1 MKSNSGIMK
10 TIIVPID
17 FSEQSEYALKVAAS
31 LAKKHSSEILVLH
44 MLELNE
50 AVLTSSE
57 GFHPEQTVFF
67 IKLAEKRMREFL
79 DKDYLKDVR
88 ITPIIKHFKVFGEV
102 NDVAGKH
109 GAELVVMG
117 SHGTDGLKEIF
128 VGSNAE
134 KVVRHAEIPVLVIK
148 SEMEDFKVEDF
159 VFACDFRTENL
170 VAFQRAMDFCEKLS
184 AKLHLVYI
192 NTPGDDFLSNEDIYM
207 KVTEFLQ
214 KSGVGKEV
222 EIYND
227 YSVERGV
234 LNYSESIK
242 ADVIGIPTHGR
253 KGLSHFFMGSIG
265 EDIANHSK
273 IPVITFKI

>member
-1 MKSNSGIMK
+1 MK

-17 FSEQSEYALKVAAS
+17 FSQQSEFALKVAAS
-31 LAKKHSSEILVLH
+31 MAKKYDSEILVLH

-50 AVLTSSE
+50 AMISSSE
-57 GFHPEQTVFF
+57 GFHPEQTVFLL
-67 IKLAEKRMREFL
+67 KMAEKRINDFL
-79 DKDYLKDVR
+79 DKPYLSGVR
-88 ITPIIKHFKVFGEV
+88 KITPIIKHFKVFGEV
-102 NDVAGKH
+102 NDVAEKH
-109 GAELVVMG
+109 KADIIVMG

-134 KVVRHAEIPVLVIK
+134 KVVRNSNIPVLVIK
-148 SEMEDFKVEDF
+148 DEREDFQVNDF
-159 VFACDFRTENL
+159 VFAC
-170 VAFQRAMDFCEKLS
+170 AFKEESLIAFKKAKEFADKLD

-192 NTPGDDFLSNEDIYM
+192 NTPGDNFLSTGDAYEKITNY
-207 KVTEFLQ
+207 LQ
-214 KSGVGKEV
+214 KAGAGKEV

-227 YSVERGV
+227 YNVEKGV
-234 LNYSESIK
+234 LNYSESIN

-265 EDIANHSK
+265 EDIANHST

>member
-1 MKSNSGIMK
+1 MK

-31 LAKKHSSEILVLH
+31 LAKKHDSEILALH

-50 AVLTSSE
+50 AMISSSE
-57 GFHPEQTVFF
+57 GFHPEQTVFLL
-67 IKLAEKRMREFL
+67 KLAEKRINEFL
-79 DKDYLKDVR
+79 DKPYLAGVKK

-102 NDVAGKH
+102 NDVAEKH
-109 GAELVVMG
+109 NADIIIMG

-134 KVVRHAEIPVLVIK
+134 KVVRNSDIPVLVIK
-148 SEMEDFKVEDF
+148 DEIDDFKVDDF
-159 VFACDFRTENL
+159 VFACAFKEESL
-170 VAFQRAMDFCEKLS
+170 VAFQRAKGFADKLG
-184 AKLHLVYI
+184 ANLHLVYI
-192 NTPGDDFLSNEDIYM
+192 NTPGDNFLSNNDAFEKIAKY
-207 KVTEFLQ
+207 LQ
-214 KSGVGKEV
+214 MAGTGKEV
-222 EIYND
+222 KIYND
-227 YSVERGV
+227 YSVEKGV
-234 LNYSESIK
+234 LNFSDAIN